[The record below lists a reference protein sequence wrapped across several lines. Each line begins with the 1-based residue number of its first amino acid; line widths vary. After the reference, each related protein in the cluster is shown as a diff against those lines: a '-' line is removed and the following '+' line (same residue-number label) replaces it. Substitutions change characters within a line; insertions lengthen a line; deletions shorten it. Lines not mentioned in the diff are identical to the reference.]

1 MNRLCLIV
9 LSLSLSAS
17 ALATGRLADVTI
29 VDRETGQPLRAYY
42 HHGEYWIAGRP
53 GARYGIRVQNTQ
65 PYRLMAV
72 TSVDGVNVITGATAG
87 FNQTGYVFDAH
98 SSFEIAGW
106 RKSDSEIAAFEF
118 TAVPES
124 YAARTGRPQNV
135 GVIGLAIYRERR
147 PPPLAVEPQ
156 AYDDRLPGT
165 ADASRD
171 VSREDVGA
179 PSPATAAGGV
189 TDKAERRQ
197 NESSLASRVAQQLGT
212 GHGQRESSYV
222 TQVGF
227 ERDSTTPAE
236 IIRIRYDCYDNLV
249 AMGVIPRARPAYP
262 APEPF
267 PDRRLSYVPDP

>member
-1 MNRLCLIV
+1 MNRLCLFV

-29 VDRETGQPLRAYY
+29 VDRETGQLLPAYY
-42 HHGEYWIAGRP
+42 HHGEYWVAGRP

-65 PYRLMAV
+65 GCRLMAV

-87 FNQTGYVFDAH
+87 FNQSGYVFDAL

-118 TAVPES
+118 TAVPDS

-147 PPPLAVEPQ
+147 PPPLTVEPQ
-156 AYDDRLPGT
+156 AYDDRLAGT
-165 ADASRD
+165 AEASRDLLRKDADAS
-171 VSREDVGA
+171 
-179 PSPATAAGGV
+179 SPATAAGGA
-189 TDKAERRQ
+189 TEKAERRQ
-197 NESSLASRVAQQLGT
+197 NENTGASRVAPQLGT

-227 ERDSTTPAE
+227 ERDSTIPAE
-236 IIRIRYDCYDNLV
+236 IIRIRYDSYDSLV
-249 AMGVIPRARPAYP
+249 AMGVISRARPVSS

-267 PDRRLSYVPDP
+267 PDQRLSYVPDP